1 LATISQ
7 NRLSDQHLAWMLAL
21 SLGVHALLLLS
32 LPNLLQIKKL
42 APTILQVEMTTT
54 QAPSPPPQAEPAPEP
69 PAPVVPQKTI
79 TPKPDIKPAPIK
91 SYPTPVDNDAPK
103 QVEHV
108 SEIPQVISTAPK
120 ADVTPAVVVPPPPPE
135 PPKPLGPSQQ
145 DIDAARNQYGNE
157 LANALAKY
165 KQYPKIA
172 QMRGYQGDVLVE
184 VQMDSNGNV
193 TSSKIHQS
201 SGYESLDNQALEMV
215 KKASPLPP
223 PPYALRGRS
232 FNVLV
237 PVSFHLQD

>member
-1 LATISQ
+1 
-7 NRLSDQHLAWMLAL
+7 MLAL
-21 SLGVHALLLLS
+21 SLGLHAMLLLS
-32 LPNLLQIKKL
+32 LPNLLQIKKQL
-42 APTILQVEMTTT
+42 PTVLQVEMAKTE
-54 QAPSPPPQAEPAPEP
+54 A
-69 PAPVVPQKTI
+69 PAPVAQPEPSPEPVAPQKNI
-79 TPKPDIKPAPIK
+79 TPKPDIKPAPIR
-91 SYPTPVDNDAPK
+91 SLPAPMNNDAPRP
-103 QVEHV
+103 VEHV
-108 SEIPQVISTAPK
+108 TETPPVISTAPK
-120 ADVTPAVVVPPPPPE
+120 AEVAPVVVVPPPPPE
-135 PPKPLGPSQQ
+135 PPKPVGPSQQ
-145 DIDAARNQYGNE
+145 DIDTARNQYGTE

-172 QMRGYQGDVLVE
+172 QMRGYQGDVLVD

-223 PPYALRGRS
+223 PPYVLRGRS